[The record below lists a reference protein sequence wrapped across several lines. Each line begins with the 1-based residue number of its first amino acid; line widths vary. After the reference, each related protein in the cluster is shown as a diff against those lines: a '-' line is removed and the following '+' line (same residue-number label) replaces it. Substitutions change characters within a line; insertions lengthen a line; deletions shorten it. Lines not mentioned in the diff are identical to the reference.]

1 VKRLVEQKGSIQAD
15 KAASMTTAKTV
26 HLFDYPRP
34 AKPKAGE
41 AAKRGPPE
49 GQKLGAV
56 FDREA
61 LSAELLR
68 AIQLFARGALKN
80 GNPPPILAPLASLAP
95 SPHPSHIDDS

>member
-1 VKRLVEQKGSIQAD
+1 
-15 KAASMTTAKTV
+15 MTTAKVV

-34 AKPKAGE
+34 VKPKAGE
-41 AAKRGPPE
+41 AAMRGPPE

-68 AIQLFARGALKN
+68 AIQLFARGALKK
-80 GNPPPILAPLASLAP
+80 GNTPHPLAPLNAPAP
-95 SPHPSHIDDS
+95 SPHPSHTDDS

>member
-1 VKRLVEQKGSIQAD
+1 VKRLVEQKGSIQTD
-15 KAASMTTAKTV
+15 KAASMTSAKLV

-34 AKPKAGE
+34 AKPKSGE

-61 LSAELLR
+61 LSAELLH
-68 AIQLFARGALKN
+68 AIQLFAREALKK
-80 GNPPPILAPLASLAP
+80 GNPPPPSSSLP
-95 SPHPSHIDDS
+95 SALLPHLPHR